1 MSQANSDF
9 ADFGGG
15 DFGGE
20 VEYQAEV
27 DYGTQEVMQPLVS
40 PASNRKRG
48 ITIYTLFLILSLIC
62 LIAGSIFL
70 FANVQQYQL

>member
-9 ADFGGG
+9 V

-20 VEYQAEV
+20 LEYEAEV
-27 DYGTQEVMQPLVS
+27 DYGTEEVPQQQIAAVGRSKP
-40 PASNRKRG
+40 KRG

-62 LIAGSIFL
+62 LIAGAIFL
-70 FANVQQYQL
+70 FANVEQYKLK